1 MRALR
6 LENDIQPYVSSLPPK
21 HAKQVFTKITQLMD
35 DVRPN
40 DSELLNGY
48 KNCFRVTSGEYRV
61 IYMFSPDDVRVLV
74 VGPRNDDSVYK
85 TFERKYK
92 NLNFA
97 A

>member
-6 LENDIQPYVSSLPPK
+6 LEKDIQPYVSSLPPK
-21 HAKQVFTKITQLMD
+21 HAKQVLTKIMQLMAD
-35 DVRPN
+35 ARPN
-40 DSELLNGY
+40 DSEHLDGY
-48 KNCFRVTSGEYRV
+48 MNCFRVTSGEYRV
-61 IYMFSPDDVRVLV
+61 IYTFSQDDVRVLV
-74 VGPRNDDSVYK
+74 VGPRNDSAVYK

>member
-6 LENDIQPYVSSLPPK
+6 LEDDIPKYMSSLPPK
-21 HAKQVFTKITQLMD
+21 HVKQIYGKIVQLMV

-40 DSELLNGY
+40 DSELLTGY

-61 IYMFSPDDVRVLV
+61 IYVFSPDDVRVLV

>member
-35 DVRPN
+35 EVRPN
-40 DSELLNGY
+40 DSEKLDGY

-61 IYMFSPDDVRVLV
+61 IYTFSSDDVRVLV

-92 NLNFA
+92 NLKFA
-97 A
+97 V

>member
-1 MRALR
+1 
-6 LENDIQPYVSSLPPK
+6 
-21 HAKQVFTKITQLMD
+21 MD
-35 DVRPN
+35 NVRPN
-40 DSELLNGY
+40 DSELLTGY

-61 IYMFSPDDVRVLV
+61 IYTFSPDDVRVLV

-85 TFERKYK
+85 SFERKYK

>member
-6 LENDIQPYVSSLPPK
+6 LEDEIPKYFSTLPPK
-21 HAKQVFTKITQLMD
+21 HAKQVVTKIMQLLNN
-35 DVRPN
+35 VRPN
-40 DSELLNGY
+40 DSELLSGY
-48 KNCFRVTSGEYRV
+48 KNCYRVTSGEYRV
-61 IYMFSPDDVRVLV
+61 IYMYSPEDVRVLV

-85 TFERKYK
+85 SFERKYK

>member
-6 LENDIQPYVSSLPPK
+6 LEDDIPKYMSSLPPK
-21 HAKQVFTKITQLMD
+21 HFKQIYGKIVQLMV

-40 DSELLNGY
+40 DSELLTGY

-61 IYMFSPDDVRVLV
+61 IYVFSPDDVRVLV